1 MLGATNWS
9 GIPQAV
15 EQDADDP
22 WAEMTDVPVGSE
34 GDKGVPVQS
43 KGSGDAGSSPGD
55 EAALESISRRPT
67 QRGGILPE

>member
-15 EQDADDP
+15 EQEADDP
-22 WAEMTDVPVGSE
+22 WAEMIDVPVGSE

-43 KGSGDAGSSPGD
+43 KGDTVSSPGD

-67 QRGGILPE
+67 QRGG